1 MKKALAVVVG
11 VCLLALGGCGVNSAK
26 VADKATKAADT
37 IKSGQAVIT
46 MSTTANGNTQQTID
60 GGTFTLKPQVITLNQ
75 SNQNQQTT
83 HYYFVGN
90 TLYFQMANKWYR
102 QKVADNS
109 PILQNTKRALTS
121 ASATDILKGM
131 KSDLKAKSN
140 KNTYTLSYSGNSS
153 KAKKVAQKIIKA
165 ESGSKAN
172 TTSQYKVSHLTFSYT
187 VNKKTYLPTKS
198 TIKMKYTDG
207 SKGATTST
215 VSGSYEDIN
224 KVKKV
229 DVPAQVTMSSK
240 QLPAKL
246 AKALF

>member
-1 MKKALAVVVG
+1 MPKRLSR
-11 VCLLALGGCGVNSAK
+11 LNP
-26 VADKATKAADT
+26 AARPT
-37 IKSGQAVIT
+37 PS
-46 MSTTANGNTQQTID
+46 
-60 GGTFTLKPQVITLNQ
+60 
-75 SNQNQQTT
+75 
-83 HYYFVGN
+83 
-90 TLYFQMANKWYR
+90 
-102 QKVADNS
+102 
-109 PILQNTKRALTS
+109 
-121 ASATDILKGM
+121 
-131 KSDLKAKSN
+131 
-140 KNTYTLSYSGNSS
+140 
-153 KAKKVAQKIIKA
+153 
-165 ESGSKAN
+165 
-172 TTSQYKVSHLTFSYT
+172 SQYKVSHLTFSYT